1 MKKVLLLLVSISLF
15 TACDV
20 DPLNRPI
27 INNTL
32 NNGNSNMSNE
42 PLALSNYNLDINSI
56 VPVFGT
62 VDVNDDYSFNSSN
75 HVISSINT
83 STFFGESNTEIVT
96 YQRDISNR
104 ITGFRTTNSGVL
116 TNETIVSYDDN
127 IISNIIYDIIEDD
140 EDDYTYNFTY
150 AGNMITRTELG
161 SNISTV
167 FTLDSSNHL
176 IRKESFNGTQSIK
189 TEVLD
194 YDGLGNCI
202 TSIITGEDAT
212 TLSFTFDTVDN
223 PLQDAFSD
231 QILVSYL
238 NDEYSDVAGRF
249 MAQFA
254 SPNNWIGITK
264 PEDTVSFIIEYDT
277 DERII
282 SRDGNYD
289 LGNGVFIQL
298 SETFS
303 YVN

>member
-1 MKKVLLLLVSISLF
+1 MKRLCLLFISISLF
-15 TACDV
+15 TACEGDS
-20 DPLNRPI
+20 LNSPVV
-27 INNTL
+27 NNSD
-32 NNGNSNMSNE
+32 NGNSNMSNE
-42 PLALSNYNLDINSI
+42 PLALSNYNLNVNSI

-62 VDVNDDYSFNSSN
+62 VDVNNDYSFNSSN
-75 HVISSINT
+75 HVISSAIT

-96 YQRDISNR
+96 YQRDNSNR
-104 ITGFRTTNSGVL
+104 ITSLTSTNAGVV
-116 TNETIVSYDDN
+116 TNETIISYNDN
-127 IISNIIYDIIEDD
+127 TISKIIYNVIEND

-167 FTLDSSNHL
+167 FTLDSSNNL
-176 IRKESFNGTQSIK
+176 IRKESFIGAQSIK

-212 TLSFTFDTVDN
+212 SSNFSFDTN
-223 PLQDAFSD
+223 ESPLWDAFSD
-231 QILVSYL
+231 QIMLSFL
-238 NDEYSDVAGRF
+238 NDEYSDEAGIF

-254 SPNNWIGITK
+254 SPNNWISITK
-264 PEDTVSFIIEYDT
+264 PQDTISFIVEYDT
-277 DERII
+277 DNRII

-289 LGNGVFIQL
+289 LGNGVAIQL